1 MQNVYANMLR
11 PPTLLS
17 TGVSKPRLFLD
28 CSTID
33 PKTSSEVANAIH
45 SSGQGK
51 FVDTP
56 MSGGVVAAREARLTF
71 MFGASDELAP
81 KVKEL
86 LELMGKKI
94 LHLGPQSSGLK
105 GKLANNYILAINN
118 IATAEAM
125 NMGIKW
131 GLDPKVLSELINAS
145 TGRCWPSVVNNPIPG
160 ISEGAPASNDYIG
173 GFGTA
178 LMNKD
183 LGLAM
188 ASATEA
194 GIEPRLGAPCRE
206 IYKMVEANENT
217 KGKDLSVVY
226 QWLSG
231 AAT

>member
-1 MQNVYANMLR
+1 M
-11 PPTLLS
+11 
-17 TGVSKPRLFLD
+17 
-28 CSTID
+28 
-33 PKTSSEVANAIH
+33 TSSDVANAIS
-45 SSGQGK
+45 SSGIGK
-51 FVDTP
+51 FVDAP
-56 MSGGVVAAREARLTF
+56 MSGGVNAARESRLTF

-81 KVKEL
+81 RVKEL
-86 LELMGKKI
+86 LAYMGKRI
-94 LHLGPQSSGLK
+94 VHLGPQTAGLK

-131 GLDPKVLSELINAS
+131 GLDPHALADMINTS
-145 TGRCWPSVVNNPIPG
+145 TGRCWPSEHNNPIPG
-160 ISEGAPASNDYIG
+160 VSKGAPAEKDYVG

-194 GIEPRLGAPCRE
+194 GVEPRLGSVCRE

-217 KGKDLSVVY
+217 KGKDFSVVY
-226 QWLSG
+226 KWLSG
-231 AAT
+231 AAK

>member
-1 MQNVYANMLR
+1 VQNVYANMLR
-11 PPTLLS
+11 PPTLLE
-17 TGVSKPRLFLD
+17 TGVAKPRLFLD

-56 MSGGVVAAREARLTF
+56 MSGGTVAARESRLTF

-81 KVKEL
+81 RVTEL
-86 LELMGKKI
+86 LSMMGKKI
-94 LHLGPQSSGLK
+94 IHLGPQSSGLK

-118 IATAEAM
+118 IAVAEAM

-131 GLDPKVLSELINAS
+131 GLEPKSLADLINTS
-145 TGRCWPSVVNNPIPG
+145 TGKCWPSEVNNPVPG
-160 ISEGAPASNDYIG
+160 IIEGAPASNDYVG

-188 ASATEA
+188 ACATDA

-206 IYKMVEANENT
+206 IYKMVEANEKT
-217 KGKDLSVVY
+217 TGKDLSVVY

-231 AAT
+231 AAK